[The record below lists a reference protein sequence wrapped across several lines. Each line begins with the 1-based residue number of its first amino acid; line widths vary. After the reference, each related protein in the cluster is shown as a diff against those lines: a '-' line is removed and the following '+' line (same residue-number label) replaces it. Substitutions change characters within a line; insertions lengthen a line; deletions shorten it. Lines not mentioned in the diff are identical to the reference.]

1 MSMFFQTRRSLPDF
15 MGAEEQDVFDS
26 TAANLLGIMA
36 PIPEA
41 LEVIRRGCEELLVE
55 EELVSDGQV

>member
-1 MSMFFQTRRSLPDF
+1 